1 MQNKIIKLFVLFIF
15 VFTNLKLSAQ
25 KKPAESQGLE
35 WHTDLMKVY
44 DISQKKKKP
53 VFAFFTGS
61 DWCGWCKKLQADVFA
76 KPEFIAWVK
85 KNVILLEVDFPR
97 GKALSPELTQQNN
110 NLAASFGIMGYPTC
124 WMFNMTK
131 NDSTK
136 KFSID
141 PVGSLGYPAG
151 SEIGKEQIKFLH
163 TADSLLKIYKGK
175 PKPKS

>member
-1 MQNKIIKLFVLFIF
+1 MQSRIIKILAVFIF
-15 VFTNLKLSAQ
+15 VLGNLKLSAQ
-25 KKPAESQGLE
+25 KKPAESSELV

-44 DISQKKKKP
+44 DISHKSKKP

-85 KNVILLEVDFPR
+85 KNVVLLEVDFPR
-97 GKALSPELTQQNN
+97 GKVLSPELSNQNASLQQ
-110 NLAASFGIMGYPTC
+110 SFGVAGYPTC
-124 WMFNMTK
+124 WMFYMTK

-141 PVGSLGYPAG
+141 PVGSLGYPVGA
-151 SEIGKEQIKFLH
+151 ELGKEQVKFLNV
-163 TADSLLKIYKGK
+163 ADSLVK
-175 PKPKS
+175 KSKKK